1 MWVFVFQAEELF
13 DFLVDHLIV
22 FCELIQLSH
31 LIRILWSQYFFFI
44 WFDTF
49 IYIQNSSTHS
59 ELTIIHDSI
68 SSHTGLQK

>member
-31 LIRILWSQYFFFI
+31 LIRIL
-44 WFDTF
+44 
-49 IYIQNSSTHS
+49 
-59 ELTIIHDSI
+59 
-68 SSHTGLQK
+68 